1 MTFERTHINPPELFR
16 HPAYTRVITVAP
28 PGRLVFIAGQ
38 TPSDAQYA
46 PVAVGDLRA
55 QYLHVMDALSL
66 QLAAAGATW
75 ADVVF
80 RRIYVLDMDGFLAMQ
95 RDPSLPQPWPA
106 DLPPP
111 STLIGVTRL
120 SQPDFG
126 LEIDLMA
133 VTQG

>member
-16 HPAYTRVITVAP
+16 HPAYTRVITVAC

-38 TPSDAQYA
+38 TPSDAQYE

-66 QLAAAGATW
+66 QLEAAGATW

-95 RDPSLPQPWPA
+95 RDPSLPQPGPPN
-106 DLPPP
+106 LPPP

-120 SQPDFG
+120 SHPDFG
-126 LEIDLMA
+126 LEIDLLA
-133 VTQG
+133 VTQS

>member
-16 HPAYTRVITVAP
+16 HPAYTRVITVAA

-38 TPSDAQYA
+38 TPSNAQYE

-120 SQPDFG
+120 SHPDFG

>member
-1 MTFERTHINPPELFR
+1 MAFERSHINPPELFR
-16 HPAYTRVITVAP
+16 HPAYTRVISVAA

-38 TPSDAQYA
+38 TPSDADYG
-46 PVAVGDLRA
+46 PVAVGDLRG
-55 QYLHVMDALSL
+55 QYVQVMEALSL
-66 QLAAAGATW
+66 QLEAAGATW

-95 RDPSLPQPWPA
+95 RDQSLPQPWPK

-120 SQPDFG
+120 SHPDFG
-126 LEIDLMA
+126 LEIDLLA
-133 VTQG
+133 VTQA

>member
-1 MTFERTHINPPELFR
+1 
-16 HPAYTRVITVAP
+16 
-28 PGRLVFIAGQ
+28 VFIAGQ
-38 TPSDAQYA
+38 TPSDAQYE

-66 QLAAAGATW
+66 QLEAAGATW

-95 RDPSLPQPWPA
+95 RDPSLPQPWPPN
-106 DLPPP
+106 LPPP

-120 SQPDFG
+120 SHPDFG
-126 LEIDLMA
+126 LEIDLLA
-133 VTQG
+133 VTQS